1 MINPSKPHQPS
12 EAYCDSCGENVRIT
26 TILQDN
32 GRQITTCAQCGF
44 PIQQRQDIP
53 ENPKL
58 ENVIIVEDTDLVR
71 QILSE
76 IMVKTGFARKI
87 ISCRNGEEFLTTVTE
102 MLASQKPV
110 DMVFLDVL
118 MPVLDGSGAA
128 LALRAIEKGLKTS
141 KPIPIL
147 FFTVKKCDDEFRKLL
162 HRVSPALY
170 VNKEADASPQQLMQ
184 RLQNI
189 VARLSTPGQIPS
201 FFQSK
206 K

>member
-1 MINPSKPHQPS
+1 LINPSKPHQPS
-12 EAYCDSCGENVRIT
+12 EAYCDSCGENVRIA
-26 TILQDN
+26 TILQDK
-32 GRQITTCAQCGF
+32 GGQITTCTQCGF
-44 PIQQRQDIP
+44 PIQQKQDIP

-58 ENVIIVEDTDLVR
+58 ENVIIVEDTELVR

-76 IMVKTGFARKI
+76 IMLKTGFAQKI
-87 ISCRNGEEFLTTVTE
+87 ISCQNGEEFLATVTE
-102 MLASQKPV
+102 MLAGQKPV
-110 DMVFLDVL
+110 GMVFLDVL
-118 MPVLDGSGAA
+118 MPVLDGVNAA

-147 FFTVKKCDDEFRKLL
+147 FFTVKKCDEEFRKLL

-170 VNKEADASPQQLMQ
+170 VNKISDASPQQLVQ

-201 FFQSK
+201 FLQAK